1 MKRYMLS
8 YRADAHS
15 VRFAKFQEDNKGAH
29 LVKHADIHLKGTY
42 VEAGH
47 INAVPSCDT
56 AMIPA
61 IPMQQ
66 TPPYLQVTL
75 ALYGGAC
82 LPAAA
87 LIQSPFPLLLLPH
100 LLLQFGRK
108 PHCLCMLSRMLSLGL
123 LHSFGFAC
131 LFGCFCTLQLLT
143 LLLVHESFPLLL
155 LLS

>member
-87 LIQSPFPLLLLPH
+87 VDP
-100 LLLQFGRK
+100 
-108 PHCLCMLSRMLSLGL
+108 
-123 LHSFGFAC
+123 
-131 LFGCFCTLQLLT
+131 
-143 LLLVHESFPLLL
+143 ESFSSAAPPAFTAAVRPQASLPLHAEPHAQ
-155 LLS
+155 SRPAA